1 MSQITTHILYTSLGK
16 PDVGVDVILYLE
28 KHGSWAPFANGITNR
43 DGRVSDLLSDDI
55 LLPLGTYKLRFELKA
70 YFEQLGVEV
79 FYPFAE
85 IVFIVSGHEH
95 YHIPLLLNPYGY
107 TTYRGS

>member
-1 MSQITTHILYTSLGK
+1 MSQITTHILDTSLGK
-16 PDVGVDVILYLE
+16 PAEGVDVILYLE
-28 KHGSWAPFANGITNR
+28 QQGNWSPFANGITNR

-55 LLPLGTYKLRFELKA
+55 LLPAGAYKLRFELRP

-85 IVFIVSGHEH
+85 IVFMVGGHEH